1 MQHGDVGFKEM
12 CDKYS
17 YPEDQHKLLRD
28 SDGKLS
34 CDNYKSKYHKLVY
47 LDNLE
52 HARKMVAE

>member
-1 MQHGDVGFKEM
+1 MAEKFA
-12 CDKYS
+12 
-17 YPEDQHKLLRD
+17 YPFER
-28 SDGKLS
+28 SSTVRAGVECTNLS